1 MTKVLASTVAMMLV
15 EAKALDLEAPVADY
29 IPSFKVRIHTIH
41 YPFIWTGL
49 FAGEGKVCHPVT
61 LSGVKQTTTT
71 TTTTVNQPNG

>member
-1 MTKVLASTVAMMLV
+1 MYKHGLLTLVSVKHRVFSMTKVLASTVAMMLV

-49 FAGEGKVCHPVT
+49 FAGEG
-61 LSGVKQTTTT
+61 
-71 TTTTVNQPNG
+71 